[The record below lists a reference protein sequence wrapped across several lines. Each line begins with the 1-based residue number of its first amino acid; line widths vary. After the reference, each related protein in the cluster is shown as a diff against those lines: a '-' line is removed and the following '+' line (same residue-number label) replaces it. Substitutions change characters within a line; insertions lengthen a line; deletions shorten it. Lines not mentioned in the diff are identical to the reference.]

1 LGGGRRLIYA
11 GAVNPTSGVLSAAWD
26 LYKAH
31 WRHLAPI
38 ALVVYIAL
46 GVIAA
51 LLAAVFANWLAGLL
65 SAVIA
70 IVGAFWLQGALVK
83 AVADVRDGRADMS
96 LRDTFASAWPH
107 VPAVAVAGILAGLG
121 IALGLLLLIVP
132 GLVLMTWWAVI
143 IPAIVL
149 EDKSAAES
157 FSRSRE
163 LVRGYGWNV
172 FGVIVLTI
180 LLLIVAS
187 IVISLI
193 LAPLDDWLQEF
204 LSDVI
209 SGTLIAPFVAVTLTL
224 LYFRLRDAKEQVGQ
238 PQPPAATAA

>member
-1 LGGGRRLIYA
+1 M
-11 GAVNPTSGVLSAAWD
+11 NPTSGVIGESWD
-26 LYKAH
+26 LYKKH

-38 ALVVYIAL
+38 ALIVYVVL

-51 LLAAVFANWLAGLL
+51 LLAAIFDNWLAGLL
-65 SAVIA
+65 GAMIG

-96 LRDTFASAWPH
+96 IQDTFRSAWPH
-107 VPAVAVAGILAGLG
+107 VPAIAVAGILAGLA
-121 IALGLLLLIVP
+121 IAIGLLLLIVP
-132 GLVLMTWWAVI
+132 GLVLMTWWVVI

-172 FGVIVLTI
+172 FGVIILTI
-180 LLLIVAS
+180 LLLIVVS
-187 IVISLI
+187 IVIGLI
-193 LAPLDDWLQEF
+193 LSPFDDWLQQL
-204 LSDVI
+204 LSNII
-209 SGTLIAPFVAVTLTL
+209 SGTVIAPFIAVTWTL
-224 LYFRLRDAKEQVGQ
+224 LYFRLRNAKEQAQ
-238 PQPPAATAA
+238 QPPPPPATAAA